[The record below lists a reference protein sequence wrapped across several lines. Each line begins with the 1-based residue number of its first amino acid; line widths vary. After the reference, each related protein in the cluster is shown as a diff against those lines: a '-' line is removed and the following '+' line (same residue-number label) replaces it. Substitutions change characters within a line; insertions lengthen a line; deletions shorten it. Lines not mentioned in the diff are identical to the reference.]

1 MAVEVIE
8 GTLEP
13 ATPAHV
19 KRGYGRYSS
28 LRFDVPGAAP
38 RTFDKVAAG
47 PAMLR
52 EIERGGEGR
61 YFMAT
66 ADGAKALIGVR
77 RPDGTAT
84 YAHYQNAEPIVLI
97 GGLIGTACAVMRFG
111 FGFGAD
117 IFLLPCLLGPPLLL
131 GWFYLRSQ
139 RLAQKRAFDANGS

>member
-77 RPDGTAT
+77 RGNGTAT
-84 YAHYQNAEPIVLI
+84 YAHYQNLEPLVLI
-97 GGLIGTACAVMRFG
+97 AGLVGTAAGIANFV
-111 FGFGAD
+111 FGAD
-117 IFLLPCLLGPPLLL
+117 LPLLAWILGPPLLL
-131 GWFYLRSQ
+131 GWLYLRSL
-139 RLAQKRAFDANGS
+139 RLGKKRAFDADA